1 MARQSYYQIRLSDTE
16 KSEAF
21 NVLQELG
28 MTPAQAIRLFLKQV
42 VETRSIPF
50 SIARSSVQQLEQKAQ
65 LRQQLE
71 TTTGQKLKRF
81 DTREEAVVALN
92 QWFDANPSTEDP
104 ISLEEINA
112 EIKIIDANLK
122 KQANAA
128 CHH

>member
-71 TTTGQKLKRF
+71 ITTGQKLKRF

-92 QWFDANPSTEDP
+92 QWFDANPSIEDP

-112 EIKIIDANLK
+112 EIKDHRRELK
-122 KQANAA
+122 ETI
-128 CHH
+128 

>member
-50 SIARSSVQQLEQKAQ
+50 SIAQSSEQQLEQKAQ

-71 TTTGQKLKRF
+71 TTTGHSLKRF
-81 DTREEAVVALN
+81 DSREEAVVALN
-92 QWFDANPSTEDP
+92 QWFDANSSQEAPVSV
-104 ISLEEINA
+104 EEINA
-112 EIKIIDANLK
+112 EIEDYRREPKETN
-122 KQANAA
+122 
-128 CHH
+128 

>member
-71 TTTGQKLKRF
+71 TTTGQTLKRF

-104 ISLEEINA
+104 MSLEEINA
-112 EIKIIDANLK
+112 EIKDHRRELK
-122 KQANAA
+122 ETI
-128 CHH
+128 

>member
-112 EIKIIDANLK
+112 EIKDHRRELK
-122 KQANAA
+122 ETS
-128 CHH
+128 

>member
-50 SIARSSVQQLEQKAQ
+50 SIVQSSDHQLEQKAR

-71 TTTGQKLKRF
+71 TTTGKTLDRF
-81 DTREEAVVALN
+81 DTREEALIALN
-92 QWFDANPSTEDP
+92 QWFDAKPPNDAS
-104 ISLEEINA
+104 ISLSEINA
-112 EIKIIDANLK
+112 EIKDYRRKPKETI
-122 KQANAA
+122 
-128 CHH
+128 